1 MVAKRKEKEGL
12 ELSTDEIMKQ
22 IRKLKKSRW
31 KKWDW
36 E

>member
-1 MVAKRKEKEGL
+1 MVAKREEKEGL

-22 IRKLKKSRW
+22 IRKLKKSRG